1 MSDDPIK
8 ILTTVSIPEAE
19 LKRLRA
25 VSPRIEVLVHP
36 TRDFSEIPEVI
47 LDSVEI
53 LYTMHALP
61 EPDQMPNLRWIQAHT
76 TGIDH
81 FHGHSLLDSDIAV
94 TTMSG
99 SSAPQMAEFVLM
111 SILALGHRLPEILS
125 SPHAIQWA
133 DGRYARF
140 EPHELFGTTVGVLGY
155 GSIGREVA
163 RLCHAFGA
171 SVLATKRD
179 LKHLADEEY
188 ALEGLGDSQ
197 ADLPERLYPP
207 EATRSMVPLCDYVV
221 IALPL
226 TAKTKGAVND
236 EVIKAMKPGTFLID
250 ISRGGILDHG
260 ALVEALNSGHLAG
273 AALDVYPIEPLPE
286 SSPLWEM
293 KNVILSPHV
302 AGSTPNYF
310 PRAIELF
317 MSNLDRYLT
326 DRPLLNRYDPT
337 HGY

>member
-1 MSDDPIK
+1 M
-8 ILTTVSIPEAE
+8 ILSTVSIPETE
-19 LKRLRA
+19 LERIRA
-25 VSPRIEVLVHP
+25 VSPRIQVHVHP
-36 TRDFSEIPEVI
+36 TREFSGIPEEL

-53 LYTMHALP
+53 LYTMNTLP
-61 EPDQMPNLRWIQAHT
+61 EPDQVPNLRWIQAHT

-81 FHGHSLLDSDIAV
+81 FQGHSLLNSDVAV

-125 SPHAIQWA
+125 SSHDAQWA

-140 EPHELFGTTVGVLGY
+140 EPHELFGTTVGILGY

-179 LKHLADEEY
+179 LKHLSDEGYTLKE
-188 ALEGLGDSQ
+188 LGDLQ

-207 EATRSMVPLCDYVV
+207 QATRSMVPLCDYVV

-226 TAKTKGAVND
+226 TAKTKGSVNAD
-236 EVIKAMKPGTFLID
+236 VIKAMRPGAFLID

-273 AALDVYPIEPLPE
+273 AALDVFPVEPLPK

-293 KNVILSPHV
+293 QNVILSPHV

-310 PRAIELF
+310 SRAIDLF
-317 MSNLDRYLT
+317 LFNLDRYLT
-326 DRPLLNRYDPT
+326 DRPLLNRYNPA